1 MNEWQEVWDFTKPQA
16 YITIKPGDRIVLH
29 FTNEWGVKRNL
40 QITVKTAVNWGD
52 DILPNWYVEGH
63 LLHNGEPC
71 YWKQRVDKT
80 ATLIAV
86 ERLQEQC

>member
-1 MNEWQEVWDFTKPQA
+1 MNEWQEVWCFTQPEAEISIRPQ
-16 YITIKPGDRIVLH
+16 DRITLS
-29 FTNEWGVKRNL
+29 FNSEYSGNYNL
-40 QITVKTAVNWGD
+40 QFTVKTAVNWGD